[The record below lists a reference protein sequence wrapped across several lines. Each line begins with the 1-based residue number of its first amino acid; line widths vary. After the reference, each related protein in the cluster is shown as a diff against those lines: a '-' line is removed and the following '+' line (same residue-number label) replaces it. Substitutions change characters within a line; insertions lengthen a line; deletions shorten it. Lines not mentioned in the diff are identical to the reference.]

1 MFSRRLADVLDH
13 PLQHKEPALDTAES
27 ESFNPYAAP
36 LVAPEPPDPFQ
47 QDDMRIRQQFIGCE
61 SNVRSIGG
69 VMILGGLSLALVFG
83 FLSVMYFPLGNY
95 VDNALAALFGVLALL
110 GVAQLMVGIRVG
122 SFRQRPRIGAIIFCA
137 LWLLFFPVGT
147 IIGGACLW
155 YLLRPAAKY
164 VFTPEY
170 RDVIQRTPQ
179 VHFQTS
185 AVSWGILITVLL
197 GVLALV
203 AVSTLRL

>member
-1 MFSRRLADVLDH
+1 MYSRRLADVLDH

-61 SNVRSIGG
+61 SNVRSIG
-69 VMILGGLSLALVFG
+69 V
-83 FLSVMYFPLGNY
+83 
-95 VDNALAALFGVLALL
+95 
-110 GVAQLMVGIRVG
+110 
-122 SFRQRPRIGAIIFCA
+122 
-137 LWLLFFPVGT
+137 
-147 IIGGACLW
+147 ACLW

-170 RDVIQRTPQ
+170 RDVIRRTPQ